1 MAIIIVTVIKYNTLS
16 VGIQRFS
23 QHISDNTGGKIAHCD
38 IFKIWTHM
46 KNNLLWVNDHNFQ
59 MTRIAN
65 ICKVI
70 YKIVTSRTKWNK
82 ILLSFKLRL
91 LYNF

>member
-1 MAIIIVTVIKYNTLS
+1 M
-16 VGIQRFS
+16 R
-23 QHISDNTGGKIAHCD
+23 
-38 IFKIWTHM
+38 
-46 KNNLLWVNDHNFQ
+46 NNLLGVNDHNFQ